1 MSPLVS
7 PEANVNQGDNLRG
20 WFFCLFF
27 FVWELL
33 SLSFLKIPHENIKHG
48 GTFTIPLIL
57 FGQRTFGSQS
67 NPRELD
73 GYLNF
78 SRELLG
84 GTRQAAQQSN
94 ETFYSNS
101 SKLLVSF

>member
-1 MSPLVS
+1 M
-7 PEANVNQGDNLRG
+7 
-20 WFFCLFF
+20 
-27 FVWELL
+27 WELL
-33 SLSFLKIPHENIKHG
+33 GLSFLKIPRENIKHG
-48 GTFTIPLIL
+48 VTFTMPFIL
-57 FGQRTFGSQS
+57 FWQRTFGSQS

-78 SRELLG
+78 SRKLLG

-101 SKLLVSF
+101 LKLLVSF